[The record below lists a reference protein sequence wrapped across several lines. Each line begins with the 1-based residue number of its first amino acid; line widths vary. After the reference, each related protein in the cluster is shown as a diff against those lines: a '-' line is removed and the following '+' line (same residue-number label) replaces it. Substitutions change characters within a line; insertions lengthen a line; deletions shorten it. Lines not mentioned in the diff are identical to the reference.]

1 MKLESECMY
10 TVCVCVCYI
19 YACTQRTM
27 YVCMYACIHT
37 YAHTYM
43 HTYVRT
49 YVHTYNPGLVSQL
62 YLLLARQRD
71 AQV

>member
-1 MKLESECMY
+1 MY
-10 TVCVCVCYI
+10 VHSVCVCVTYMLAHRELCMYV
-19 YACTQRTM
+19 CM